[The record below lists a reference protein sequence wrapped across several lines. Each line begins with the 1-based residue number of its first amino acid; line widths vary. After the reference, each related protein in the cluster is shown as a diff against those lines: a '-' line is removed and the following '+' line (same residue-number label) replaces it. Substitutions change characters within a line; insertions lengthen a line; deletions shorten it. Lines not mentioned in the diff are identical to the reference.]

1 MTLIRLPLSSVETMM
16 FEEAWNYENLIEE
29 VLEFWNELAR
39 IRAWSH
45 MSKRVN
51 PSWKQ
56 VTDDTPFPFPLS
68 SPYPPLSL

>member
-39 IRAWSH
+39 IRAKYGIDESTP
-45 MSKRVN
+45 
-51 PSWKQ
+51 PSF
-56 VTDDTPFPFPLS
+56 DPLKTVGK
-68 SPYPPLSL
+68 YC